1 MTTLDIVLDSLEYL
15 KMNSSIEEV
24 TNMHNNGEITDE
36 TLMSVHR
43 ILNKQVEAKE
53 VNNKLYNVKVAAF
66 PFKKTLDDFD
76 FKFQPSI
83 DEDMIRRISQSNF
96 YEEAKNIVFVGTPG
110 VGKTHLATSIGIS
123 VATKRNSV
131 YFIKFSKLVTK
142 LRQGYEEK
150 RLEKVL
156 KVYNKYK
163 LLIIDEVGFNEI
175 SELDAKLLF
184 QLIDLRYASKSI
196 IITTNVT
203 FDKWVS
209 IMGKD
214 EMITRAILD
223 RILHHSYLFN
233 ITGNSYRIKDK
244 LNIQAKKTPEQTGDS

>member
-1 MTTLDIVLDSLEYL
+1 MITLNTVIDSLEYL

-36 TLMSVHR
+36 TLVSVHR

-66 PFKKTLDDFD
+66 PFRKTLDDFD

-83 DEDMIRRISQSNF
+83 NESVIRSLSQSNF

-131 YFIKFSKLVTK
+131 YFIKFSKLINK
-142 LRQGYEEK
+142 LRQGYDEK
-150 RLEKVL
+150 RLESVL

-175 SELDAKLLF
+175 SELEAKLFF

-209 IMGKD
+209 IMGND

-223 RILHHSYLFN
+223 RILHHSHLFN

-244 LNIQAKKTPEQTGDS
+244 LNIKPKKDS